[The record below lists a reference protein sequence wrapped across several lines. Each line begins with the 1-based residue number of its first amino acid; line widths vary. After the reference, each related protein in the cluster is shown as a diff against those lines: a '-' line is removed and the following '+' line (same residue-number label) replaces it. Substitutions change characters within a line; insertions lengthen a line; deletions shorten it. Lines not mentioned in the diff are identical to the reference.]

1 MNYRWGIQDE
11 KQFHNRTNIGQI
23 TGIREDDGLMTVRL
37 TTGAIHRMP
46 IPVLGFSPPV
56 VGLDNQ
62 TIRGGA
68 RSSWM
73 RYMPQVGDFV
83 KVAFGPDNRP
93 EALGA
98 ATWGDLPSERGPQGQ
113 LGGYAQV
120 SRARDRGEPG
130 LATFYRLRQGEWD
143 MRSSG
148 NAYIRGGQF
157 GTLYLAGGSQQL
169 LLKKEQEEVDGRM
182 GLLRLDSTGAQLRFG
197 DVKRQAPG
205 DFEEKVV
212 SGTAKEWD
220 LNLQVQSEPAPVPP
234 TPYARIRY
242 ADIRDETGAPIDNL
256 RLREELFEGG
266 GFPLPNS
273 SPVYTRDVDN
283 AGNVSEDGDGARNVT
298 VGGSHRV
305 TSGGPHTVTAP
316 QVRLGSS
323 GASQA
328 YVLGNAQ
335 LAELQGYLQT
345 VSLQMTAMAQAFTG
359 LAAVPVF
366 APGSSQFNALA
377 AAATAIGLEA
387 TVRSA
392 LLPATLSTKI
402 TGE

>member
-1 MNYRWGIQDE
+1 MKYRWGIQDE
-11 KQFHNRTNIGQI
+11 EQYHNRTNVGQI
-23 TGIREDDGLMTVRL
+23 SGIREDDGIMTVRL
-37 TTGAIHRMP
+37 TTGAIHKMP
-46 IPVLGFSPPV
+46 IPVLGFSPPI

-62 TIRGGA
+62 TLRSGA

-93 EALGA
+93 EAVGA

-120 SRARDRGEPG
+120 SRARDRGEAG
-130 LATFYRLRQGEWD
+130 LSTFYRLAQGEWD

-182 GLLRLDSTGAQLRFG
+182 GLLRLDSTGAKLRFG
-197 DVKRQAPG
+197 DVKRQASG

-212 SGTAKEWD
+212 SGSAKEWD
-220 LNLQVQSEPAPVPP
+220 LDLQQQTAPAPVPP
-234 TPYARIRY
+234 TPYARVRY
-242 ADIRDETGAPIDNL
+242 ADIRDDSGAVINNL

-266 GFPLPNS
+266 GFPLPNTT
-273 SPVYTRDVDN
+273 PVYTRDIDN
-283 AGNVSEDGDGARNVT
+283 GGNVSENGDGTRD
-298 VGGSHRV
+298 V
-305 TSGGPHTVTAP
+305 TSGGTHTVTAP
-316 QVRLGSS
+316 EIKLGSS
-323 GASQA
+323 GASEA

-345 VSLQMTAMAQAFTG
+345 VSAQMTAMASAFSA
-359 LAAVPVF
+359 LAGVPVF
-366 APGSSQFNALA
+366 APGASQFTALA
-377 AAATAIGLEA
+377 TAATAIGTEA
-387 TVRSA
+387 AARA
-392 LLPATLSTKI
+392 AALPATLSTKI